1 MVQQAAV
8 EERPDFEDPVR
19 FVIRTWPWPDQ
30 PEGLPQVQEL
40 IRNPLLMWTFIY
52 TAMMLSI
59 EELLLFAKSTLTLE
73 LVQQTRLCTGQTH
86 KRTYLHTQATPHS
99 NTLTTPHSHTLSNT
113 HKHSHT
119 LSTPHSG
126 SAQSENGE
134 CASPRRPGGRRR
146 PFDGH
151 VALPPGVDEDQFCS
165 FFQTM

>member
-1 MVQQAAV
+1 MRSDLVYVDVGINPLQVVQQAAV

-30 PEGLPQVQEL
+30 PEGLPQVHEL
-40 IRNPLLMWTFIY
+40 
-52 TAMMLSI
+52 
-59 EELLLFAKSTLTLE
+59 TLTNTL
-73 LVQQTRLCTGQTH
+73 T
-86 KRTYLHTQATPHS
+86 KIHS
-99 NTLTTPHSHTLSNT
+99 HTLTTPHSQ
-113 HKHSHT
+113 T

-151 VALPPGVDEDQFCS
+151 VALPPGGDEDQFRS
-165 FFQTM
+165 FFQTIETI